1 MSLTDPIAD
10 MLTRIRNA
18 LLVKKKDVNTN
29 PIENIHNVVL
39 ILWVEDSEGNH
50 FAFEQWINRT

>member
-18 LLVKKKDVNTN
+18 LLVKKKDVTMPSSRLKVEVAKN
-29 PIENIHNVVL
+29 PKGRRVYQKL
-39 ILWVEDSEGNH
+39 QGY
-50 FAFEQWINRT
+50 